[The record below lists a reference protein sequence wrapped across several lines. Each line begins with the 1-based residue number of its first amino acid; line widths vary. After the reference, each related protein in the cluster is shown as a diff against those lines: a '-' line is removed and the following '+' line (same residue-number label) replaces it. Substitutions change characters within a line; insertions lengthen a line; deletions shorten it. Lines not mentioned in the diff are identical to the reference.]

1 MVVQSARRQEQSQK
15 HTPLKYLR
23 QNKYWV
29 DNDILQLPHSIL
41 YELID
46 ECTLSTTWNDFT
58 LMSIGFGHPG
68 QYLKLQQLDKVPGE
82 LTMEEKNW
90 LLDPKTY
97 GEKLEWLV
105 ESCVQNKPITKKFV
119 LCLNN
124 KPSDCKETN
133 MKIFS

>member
-1 MVVQSARRQEQSQK
+1 LDLV
-15 HTPLKYLR
+15 
-23 QNKYWV
+23 
-29 DNDILQLPHSIL
+29 ILVK
-41 YELID
+41 
-46 ECTLSTTWNDFT
+46 
-58 LMSIGFGHPG
+58 
-68 QYLKLQQLDKVPGE
+68 YLKLQQLDKVPGE

-124 KPSDCKETN
+124 KPSDCKDQHEDIFLTN
-133 MKIFS
+133 WDPLGKHSNVVMKLFPDDYGVDT